1 MRSNYK
7 QLGQFIEVVN
17 IRNTD
22 LKGEM
27 LLGVS
32 INKILIPS
40 IANTVGTDMS
50 TYKLIKRNQFAYG
63 PVTSRNSDQ
72 ISVAQLFEY
81 ENAIVSQSY
90 VVFEVIDTKELEPE
104 YLMMWFKR
112 PEFDRYARF
121 KSHGSTRETFD
132 WNEMCEAELPIPSI
146 EKQREIVEEYNT
158 IVNRIKLNEKLNQK
172 IEETAQALYKHWFV
186 DFEFPN
192 ENGQPYRSSGGKL
205 VYNEEFDQEIP
216 EGWEVKDLV
225 DLATIEGGKRMPKG
239 YLLVSTKNPHPYI
252 KVTDMGNNKFVM
264 LTHKFE
270 YVPSEVQKAISR
282 YTVNTGDLIISTV
295 GSIGIVKIIE
305 ESLDSANL
313 TENCNKV
320 TNINGVSSD
329 YLYHF
334 LYSKTG
340 REEIRMRD
348 VGAVQAKLP
357 MYNIESLPIL
367 CPEDR
372 IHEIYTIVM
381 NSINNLQKN
390 YQKENIHLLEVKNLM
405 LSRISKVE
413 SLKTEQA
420 I

>member
-72 ISVAQLFEY
+72 ISVAKLVEY

-121 KSHGSTRETFD
+121 KSHGSSRETFD
-132 WNEMCEAELPIPSI
+132 WDEMCEAELPVPSI

-158 IVNRIKLNEKLNQK
+158 IVNRIKLNEELNQK
-172 IEETAQALYKHWFV
+172 IEKTAQALYKHWFV

-192 ENGQPYRSSGGKL
+192 EDRQPYKSSGGKL
-205 VYNEEFDQEIP
+205 VYNKELDQEIP
-216 EGWEVKDLV
+216 EGWLKGQLSDISEIIMGQSPSGKSYNKEGLGEIFYQGRTEFGFRYPEVRNF
-225 DLATIEGGKRMPKG
+225 TTEPKRRAKKG
-239 YLLVSTKNPHPYI
+239 DILMSVRAP
-252 KVTDMGNNKFVM
+252 V
-264 LTHKFE
+264 
-270 YVPSEVQKAISR
+270 
-282 YTVNTGDLIISTV
+282 GDLNIANSNCCIGRGVASLCSKEDNNSFLFYLMKDVKRQFDIANEDGTV
-295 GSIGIVKIIE
+295 FGSITKDGLHDVEIVIPKPEVITLFNKHFSRLDTKI
-305 ESLDSANL
+305 
-313 TENCNKV
+313 ENQC
-320 TNINGVSSD
+320 
-329 YLYHF
+329 
-334 LYSKTG
+334 
-340 REEIRMRD
+340 R
-348 VGAVQAKLP
+348 Q
-357 MYNIESLPIL
+357 IL
-367 CPEDR
+367 CLEATR
-372 IHEIYTIVM
+372 I
-381 NSINNLQKN
+381 
-390 YQKENIHLLEVKNLM
+390 
-405 LSRISKVE
+405 
-413 SLKTEQA
+413 
-420 I
+420 

>member
-72 ISVAQLFEY
+72 ISVAKLVEY

-121 KSHGSTRETFD
+121 KSHGSSRETFD
-132 WNEMCEAELPIPSI
+132 WDEMCEAELPVPSI

-158 IVNRIKLNEKLNQK
+158 IVNRIKLNEELNQK
-172 IEETAQALYKHWFV
+172 IEKTAQALYKHWFV

-192 ENGQPYRSSGGKL
+192 EDRQPYKSSGGKL
-205 VYNEEFDQEIP
+205 VYNKELDQEIP
-216 EGWEVKDLV
+216 EGWLKGQLSDISEIIMGQSPSGKSYNKEGLGEIFYQGRTEFGFRYPEVRNF
-225 DLATIEGGKRMPKG
+225 TTEPKRRAKKG
-239 YLLVSTKNPHPYI
+239 DILMSVRAP
-252 KVTDMGNNKFVM
+252 V
-264 LTHKFE
+264 
-270 YVPSEVQKAISR
+270 
-282 YTVNTGDLIISTV
+282 GDLNIANSNCCIGRGVASLCSKEDNNSFLFYLMKDVKRQFDIANEDGTV
-295 GSIGIVKIIE
+295 FGSITKDGLHDVEIVIPKPEVITLFNKHASRLDNKIENQCRQILCLE
-305 ESLDSANL
+305 ETRRLLLSRMTKTESL
-313 TENCNKV
+313 E
-320 TNINGVSSD
+320 
-329 YLYHF
+329 
-334 LYSKTG
+334 
-340 REEIRMRD
+340 
-348 VGAVQAKLP
+348 
-357 MYNIESLPIL
+357 
-367 CPEDR
+367 
-372 IHEIYTIVM
+372 
-381 NSINNLQKN
+381 
-390 YQKENIHLLEVKNLM
+390 
-405 LSRISKVE
+405 
-413 SLKTEQA
+413 TEQVL
-420 I
+420 

>member
-72 ISVAQLFEY
+72 ISVAKLVEY

-121 KSHGSTRETFD
+121 KSHGSSRETFD
-132 WNEMCEAELPIPSI
+132 WDEMCEAELPVPSI

-158 IVNRIKLNEKLNQK
+158 IVNRIKLNEELNQK
-172 IEETAQALYKHWFV
+172 IEKTAHALYKHWFV

-192 ENGQPYRSSGGKL
+192 EDRQPYKSSGGKL
-205 VYNEEFDQEIP
+205 VYNKELDQEIP
-216 EGWEVKDLV
+216 EGWLKGQLSDISEIIMGQSPSGKSYNKEGLGEIFYQGRTEFGFRYPEVRNF
-225 DLATIEGGKRMPKG
+225 TTEPKRRAKKG
-239 YLLVSTKNPHPYI
+239 DILMSVRAP
-252 KVTDMGNNKFVM
+252 V
-264 LTHKFE
+264 
-270 YVPSEVQKAISR
+270 
-282 YTVNTGDLIISTV
+282 GDLNIANSNCCIGRGVASLCSKEDNNSFLFYLMKDVKRQFDIANEDGTV
-295 GSIGIVKIIE
+295 FGSITKDGLHDVEIVIPKPEVITLFNKHASRLDNKIENQCRQILCLE
-305 ESLDSANL
+305 ETRRLLLSRMTKTESL
-313 TENCNKV
+313 E
-320 TNINGVSSD
+320 
-329 YLYHF
+329 
-334 LYSKTG
+334 
-340 REEIRMRD
+340 
-348 VGAVQAKLP
+348 
-357 MYNIESLPIL
+357 
-367 CPEDR
+367 
-372 IHEIYTIVM
+372 
-381 NSINNLQKN
+381 
-390 YQKENIHLLEVKNLM
+390 
-405 LSRISKVE
+405 
-413 SLKTEQA
+413 TEQVL
-420 I
+420 